1 MAVRICAS
9 NRGRIAALFV
19 GAAASAVFV
28 LGAVRAWDAALMRAA
43 AERLGPRAVQQLP
56 GLLGL
61 LAAGQGQADGERL
74 LAVNRWFNERID
86 FLPDTEVWG
95 AEDFWAT
102 PLEALAQGR
111 GDCEDY
117 AIAKYAALL
126 AMGVER
132 QRLRLVYVRA
142 SLVERDGRAVSQPH
156 MVLAYHG
163 ADMAEPLIL
172 DNLNREVLPASR
184 RGDLMPVFAFNAEGL
199 WQGGSLGAGTPAG
212 DPLQRISRWREVWR
226 RLRAEGLP

>member
-1 MAVRICAS
+1 MAGRTRAS
-9 NRGRIAALFV
+9 SQGRIAALFV
-19 GAAASAVFV
+19 LALVLALAVV
-28 LGAVRAWDAALMRAA
+28 HAWDAALMRVA

-61 LAAGQGQADGERL
+61 LTAGQAQRDGERL
-74 LAVNRWFNERID
+74 EAVNRWFNERIA
-86 FLPDTEVWG
+86 FVPDTEAWG

-117 AIAKYAALL
+117 AIAKYVALL

-142 SLVERDGRAVSQPH
+142 SVVEREGRVTSQPH

-163 ADMAEPLIL
+163 AEMAEPLIL
-172 DNLNREVLPASR
+172 DNLRREVLPASR
-184 RGDLMPVFAFNAEGL
+184 RGDLLPVFAFNAEGL
-199 WQGGSLGAGTPAG
+199 WQGASITGGAPAG
-212 DPLQRISRWREVWR
+212 DPLQRISRWREVWQ